1 MVIPSD
7 KDFSLYFDKTLR
19 FLSFRPRS
27 EQEIKE
33 YLLRKSCS
41 LELIEEIIAK
51 LKHLN
56 FINNEEF
63 ARSWIQSR
71 TGFRPEGRALI
82 LMELRKKGISKEI
95 IDKVFPEERPVSQE
109 NMLAEKLALKK
120 LERIKSLPYLE
131 QKKKLY
137 NALSQRG
144 FSFDIVSKTVD
155 KLLKKE

>member
-1 MVIPSD
+1 MNA
-7 KDFSLYFDKTLR
+7 DFPIYFDKVLT
-19 FLSFRPRS
+19 FLSFRSRS
-27 EQEIKE
+27 ELEIKE

-56 FINNEEF
+56 FINDEEF

-82 LMELRKKGISKEI
+82 LMELRKKGISKDI
-95 IDKVFPEERPVSQE
+95 IDKVFPEERPASQE

-120 LERIKSLPYLE
+120 LERIKNLPFLE

-137 NALSQRG
+137 SFLSQKG
-144 FSFDIVSKTVD
+144 FSFDVIFTIVD

>member
-1 MVIPSD
+1 MDTPAN
-7 KDFSLYFDKTLR
+7 DFIIIFDKVLK
-19 FLSFRPRS
+19 FLSFRSRS
-27 EQEIKE
+27 ELEIKE

-56 FINNEEF
+56 FINDEEF

-82 LMELRKKGISKEI
+82 LMELRKKGISKDI
-95 IDKVFPEERPVSQE
+95 LDKVFPEERPASQE

-120 LERIKSLPYLE
+120 LERIKNLPFLE

-137 NALSQRG
+137 SSLSQKG
-144 FSFDIVSKTVD
+144 FSFDVIFTIVD